1 MISVLGHMTPV
12 AVKEEG
18 SRRKRESSFPDRLLK
33 LMREMFGVENV
44 NWSREEEEKIE
55 IIVDSNLAVL
65 NTGTLVRNREGY
77 YGMLWDNDLS
87 LSLSL
92 RLLSA
97 VMILSIILYL
107 QLLRDYKPH
116 FHVRQ
121 HSLLANV
128 IIVLF
133 Q

>member
-1 MISVLGHMTPV
+1 MIHILGHMTPV

-77 YGMLWDNDLS
+77 YGMMWDNARSRS
-87 LSLSL
+87 LSLSGC
-92 RLLSA
+92 
-97 VMILSIILYL
+97 
-107 QLLRDYKPH
+107 
-116 FHVRQ
+116 
-121 HSLLANV
+121 
-128 IIVLF
+128 
-133 Q
+133 